1 MSIFNLVLISVVV
14 GLTNNTQVTLNDA
27 QFAGFIQAR
36 DDGRIV
42 LMYRQDRLHGTLFVD
57 AIARIDLGYERGQPY
72 PLTVTLKNGQILQ
85 VQSEYRNFLKV
96 RGITDTGEVFIQH
109 PDPISVPVELRT
121 RAANRENDLTIQF
134 LEFQ

>member
-1 MSIFNLVLISVVV
+1 MSILNLVLISVVV

-42 LMYRQDRLHGTLFVD
+42 LMYRQERLHGTLFVE

-109 PDPISVPVELRT
+109 PDPISAPVEQRT
-121 RAANRENDLTIQF
+121 RPANRENDLTIRF